1 MKPARVFAGLTA
13 STILTA
19 SLALTPQAVAD
30 PTTPTSGDDTG
41 TAPTSPYNY
50 AAIGDSATVAGS
62 WFHPEKNLCGRNKKD
77 YPAITASGTGLQ
89 LNEAACY
96 NATSKN
102 FQWTQPAGFGN
113 SPNSPQIKAINKKT
127 RLITIQLG
135 LRDIVGAG
143 PTSLFS
149 KCAASWGKQYA
160 SMASGKLTELTGG
173 PCRDRYEKSTLEKF
187 DGLESHLAAYTPQ
200 RKPTPAGMLLLLP
213 SVICPSSTAQIHVGT
228 ALLFPHEI
236 AISTIRSTINL
247 TALSARQPAQPVFTL
262 WLYQRTLLFVPLVVP
277 LACASPRLVVYP
289 RPPTPW
295 GPPLTAKPTL
305 PPPLSKCGKTGRA
318 HTLPSSP

>member
-160 SMASGKLTELTGG
+160 IMASGKLTELTGG

-187 DGLESHLAAYTPQ
+187 DGLESHLAALYTAA
-200 RKPTPAGMLLLLP
+200 KAHAGGNALVVAIGYMP
-213 SVICPSSTAQIHVGT
+213 IFNGT
-228 ALLFPHEI
+228 NTCWDGAFIPPRDRDFYNTIYDKLNR
-236 AISTIRSTINL
+236 TIRQAAR
-247 TALSARQPAQPVFTL
+247 TAGIYS
-262 WLYQRTLLFVPLVVP
+262 LVVSKN
-277 LACASPRLVVYP
+277 LAVRSACGAPGMRFTTFSGVPEASYP
-289 RPPTPW
+289 MGPTVN
-295 GPPLTAKPTL
+295 GQAHIAATL
-305 PPPLSKCGKTGRA
+305 EQMWKDWKST
-318 HTLPSSP
+318 HSSL